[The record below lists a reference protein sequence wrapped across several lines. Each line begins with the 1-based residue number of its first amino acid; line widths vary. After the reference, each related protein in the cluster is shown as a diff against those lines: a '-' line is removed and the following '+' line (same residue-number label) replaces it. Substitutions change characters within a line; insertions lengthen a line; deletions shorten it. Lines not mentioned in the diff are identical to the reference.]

1 MQEKKK
7 PIDDNIVFV
16 GTKPFMRYI
25 TAVAVQFKK
34 GHQKEVK
41 VLARGKSI
49 SRAVDIAEM
58 VKNKILKEEKIDVK
72 SVKIGSEQFDKTQE
86 DGTKKQIDV
95 STIEIT
101 LSKEQ

>member
-1 MQEKKK
+1 MQEEKK

-25 TAVAVQFKK
+25 NAVVMQFKK
-34 GHQKEVK
+34 EGNKEVK
-41 VLARGKSI
+41 VAARGKSI

-58 VKNKILKEEKIDVK
+58 VKNKILKEEKIVVK
-72 SVKIGSEQFDKTQE
+72 KVEIGSEQFDKTEE
-86 DGTKKQIDV
+86 DGTKKKIDV

-101 LSKEQ
+101 LLKE